1 MRAREGKAVFL
12 GLPLPRVLQQYTIF
26 RELIMVRLAGNRRW
40 WFVRGFTAK
49 ERQGIDFT
57 RGKSKLLLQLFPI
70 LIFIVIWWIVA
81 LIMDLPRLY
90 PTPLLAGEKLV
101 GILSGER
108 LLGNSSY
115 VHIVATF
122 FRFSV
127 AFILSFVTGAAIGL
141 LIGRNKVLFNL
152 FDNVGWIFFS
162 VPAILWAFIL
172 VVALGITDL
181 VPIGVLMALL
191 VPKVAILVAEGA
203 KSTPADIMEMAN
215 SYKANTWQKVKDV
228 FLPHLIPYLLAS
240 ARISFSIGVKVVI
253 VAEVVGL
260 STGIG
265 FMIKYWN
272 DKVFVA
278 PIIAWGVIL
287 VFLALIIEY
296 AVFGQLE
303 RRVAKWRTVGVQT
316 VQERGE

>member
-1 MRAREGKAVFL
+1 MARPAGK
-12 GLPLPRVLQQYTIF
+12 RK
-26 RELIMVRLAGNRRW
+26 W
-40 WFVRGFTAK
+40 WLVYSLTVNSLRD
-49 ERQGIDFT
+49 IDFT
-57 RGKSKLLLQLFPI
+57 RGKSKLLLQLSPI
-70 LIFIVIWWIVA
+70 LLFIAAWWIFA

-90 PTPLLAGEKLV
+90 PTPLLVGEKFV
-101 GILSGER
+101 GIIIGETA
-108 LLGNSSY
+108 LGSSSY
-115 VHIVATF
+115 AHIGITF
-122 FRFSV
+122 YRFFI
-127 AFILSFVTGAAIGL
+127 AFVLSFVIGATIGL
-141 LIGRNKVLFNL
+141 LIGRNKVLFDL

-203 KSTPADIMEMAN
+203 KDTPADIMEMAN
-215 SYKANTWQKVKDV
+215 SFKANTWQKVKDV
-228 FLPHLIPYLLAS
+228 FLPHLVPYLLAS

-278 PIIAWGVIL
+278 QIIAWGVTLVIL
-287 VFLALIIEY
+287 AIIAEY
-296 AVFGQLE
+296 AIFGQLE
-303 RRVAKWRTVGVQT
+303 RKVAKWRTVGIQT

>member
-1 MRAREGKAVFL
+1 MA
-12 GLPLPRVLQQYTIF
+12 
-26 RELIMVRLAGNRRW
+26 RLAGNRRW
-40 WFVRGFTAK
+40 WLVPGLTVKGR
-49 ERQGIDFT
+49 RDIDFT
-57 RGKSKLLLQLFPI
+57 RGKSKLLLQLLPI
-70 LIFIVIWWIVA
+70 LLFIAVWWIFA
-81 LIMDLPRLY
+81 AIMDLPRIY
-90 PTPLLAGEKLV
+90 PTPLLVAEKFAGIIT
-101 GILSGER
+101 GGSTLSS
-108 LLGNSSY
+108 SSY

-122 FRFSV
+122 YRFFI
-127 AFILSFVTGAAIGL
+127 AFVLSFVTGATIGL
-141 LIGRNKVLFNL
+141 LIGRNNVLFNL

-191 VPKVAILVAEGA
+191 IPKVAILIAEGA
-203 KSTPADIMEMAN
+203 KATPADIMEMAN
-215 SYKANTWQKVKDV
+215 SYKATTWQKIKDV
-228 FLPHLIPYLLAS
+228 FIPHLIPYLLAS

-253 VAEVVGL
+253 VAEIVGL

-278 PIIAWGVIL
+278 PIIAWGITLVCLAVI
-287 VFLALIIEY
+287 AEY
-296 AVFGQLE
+296 TIFDRLE
-303 RRVAKWRTVGVQT
+303 RRVAKWRTFGVQT

>member
-1 MRAREGKAVFL
+1 MA
-12 GLPLPRVLQQYTIF
+12 
-26 RELIMVRLAGNRRW
+26 RLAGNKRW
-40 WFVRGFTAK
+40 WFVRGFSAK

-57 RGKSKLLLQLFPI
+57 RGKSKLLLQLLPI
-70 LIFIVIWWIVA
+70 VLFIAAWWIVA
-81 LIMDLPRLY
+81 LIMDLPRIY
-90 PTPLLAGEKLV
+90 PTPLLAAEKFI
-101 GILSGER
+101 GILAGES

-115 VHIVATF
+115 VHITATF
-122 FRFSV
+122 FRFFV
-127 AFILSFVTGAAIGL
+127 AFILSFVTGVTIGL

-162 VPAILWAFIL
+162 TPAILWAFIL
-172 VVALGITDL
+172 VVAIGISDL

-203 KSTPADIMEMAN
+203 KATPADIMEMAN
-215 SYKANTWQKVKDV
+215 SFKANTWQKVKDV
-228 FLPHLIPYLLAS
+228 FLPHLVPYLLAS

-278 PIIAWGVIL
+278 QIIAWGVTLVIL
-287 VFLALIIEY
+287 AIIAEY
-296 AVFGQLE
+296 AIFGQLE
-303 RRVAKWRTVGVQT
+303 RKVAKWRTVGIQT